1 VTTSRPVRTPF
12 ISSWNVTMI
21 VYAAQKTLRVTI
33 RVR

>member
-12 ISSWNVTMI
+12 IRSWNVTI
-21 VYAAQKTLRVTI
+21 IAYAAQKTFRVTI